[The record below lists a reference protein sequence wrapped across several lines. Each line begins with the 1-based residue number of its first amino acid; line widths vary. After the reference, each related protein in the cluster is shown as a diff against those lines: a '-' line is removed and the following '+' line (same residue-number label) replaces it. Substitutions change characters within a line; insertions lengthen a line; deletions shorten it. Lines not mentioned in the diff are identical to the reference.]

1 MNQRSDLRDGKTILP
16 DATDAARRMSAADLA
31 QWGVNVVA
39 YVRRIEN
46 PTNDAAF
53 AIYAAN
59 GEPIGVAGSR
69 EVADV
74 GLRQNDLELVN
85 VH

>member
-1 MNQRSDLRDGKTILP
+1 MNNDKTTIVP
-16 DATDAARRMSAADLA
+16 AADAARRMSAAALA
-31 QWGVNVVA
+31 QWGVNVIA
-39 YVRRIEN
+39 YVRKIEK
-46 PTNDAAF
+46 PDSDTAF

-69 EVADV
+69 EAADV
-74 GLRQNDLELVN
+74 GLRQHDIEPVS

>member
-1 MNQRSDLRDGKTILP
+1 MNQRNEPRADKTIPL
-16 DATDAARRMSAADLA
+16 DAATAARRMSASDLA

-39 YVRRIEN
+39 YVRKVER
-46 PTNDAAF
+46 PAGDAAF

-59 GEPIGVAGSR
+59 GEPIGMAGSR

-74 GLRQNDLELVN
+74 GLRQNDLEPVS

>member
-1 MNQRSDLRDGKTILP
+1 MNQRNDPRTERAIPL
-16 DATDAARRMSAADLA
+16 DAADAARRMSAADLA

-39 YVRRIEN
+39 YVRKIEK
-46 PTNDAAF
+46 PEADAAF

-59 GEPIGVAGSR
+59 GEPIGVAGSHAA
-69 EVADV
+69 ADV
-74 GLRQNDLELVN
+74 GLRQNDLELVS